1 MEWNGMS
8 GLGKASVRGLM
19 CVCVCACEHV
29 FGPVYTRMSMCEGKR
44 ERKAK
49 LTFPPDLGCHPLG
62 YKLNQW
68 LINGAPLT
76 TTLNEPLRE
85 LLLPVL
91 ITLSSVRFPGREH
104 ASTRECCT

>member
-29 FGPVYTRMSMCEGKR
+29 W